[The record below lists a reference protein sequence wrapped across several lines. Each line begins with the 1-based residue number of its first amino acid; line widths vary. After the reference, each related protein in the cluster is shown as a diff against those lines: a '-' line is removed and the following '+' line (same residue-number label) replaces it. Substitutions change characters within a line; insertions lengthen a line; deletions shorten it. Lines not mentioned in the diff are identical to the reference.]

1 MVAASTRQSRPSSR
15 RLPVGDWP
23 LLLAALALA
32 VLGWVLIASVDAE
45 LGAASEG
52 FAWRQAV
59 YLGGG
64 LLLGVGVYRWP
75 LAQVERAR
83 VLLLLSALVLL
94 SAVLIPGLGVGVN
107 GTRRSLDLGP
117 FRPQV
122 SGPATLM
129 ILIFLAAYLARHG
142 EGLRT
147 HAAGFL
153 RLLALLGLAAALLAL
168 EPQVRA
174 AAILLIATMVLILAG
189 GVRPWQLGAMAG
201 LVVSLPV
208 GAVLWSPYLLLE
220 WLARPMSFWEDP
232 FERGFALAPPRF
244 PIDWGDWT
252 GVGLGASAW
261 EPYTLEFACSELVL
275 RLLARELGL
284 LGLCGAILLY
294 GVVVWRAF
302 AIARQAQ
309 RTGNAFAALLARGV
323 GLWIGLPVLVHLVDN
338 LESRVTRGW
347 TLPPMSYGGIN
358 LAVFCVAVAL
368 LLRAAAET
376 RDAIAAAPTPSAAE
390 ALG

>member
-1 MVAASTRQSRPSSR
+1 MAMASTPQLSPSRVGR
-15 RLPVGDWP
+15 MRLPVRDVP
-23 LLLAALALA
+23 LLVAALALA
-32 VLGWVLIASVDAE
+32 VLGLVLIASVDAE
-45 LGAASEG
+45 LGEASAG
-52 FAWRQAV
+52 LAWRQAV

-83 VLLLLSALVLL
+83 VLLLLSALALL

-129 ILIFLAAYLARHG
+129 ILIFLAAYLARHR

-174 AAILLIATMVLILAG
+174 AAILLIATLVLILAG

-201 LVVSLPV
+201 LVVLLPV
-208 GAVLWSPYLLLE
+208 GAVLWSPHLLLE
-220 WLARPMSFWEDP
+220 WLARPMSFG
-232 FERGFALAPPRF
+232 RIRSSAALRWPRPAF
-244 PIDWGDWT
+244 PST
-252 GVGLGASAW
+252 GAIGRGLGWARAPGSRSRW
-261 EPYTLEFACSELVL
+261 SSRVPSWSCACSPASSACSACAGRSSCMAWWSGAPRHCPADPQDRQ
-275 RLLARELGL
+275 RLCRPA
-284 LGLCGAILLY
+284 
-294 GVVVWRAF
+294 
-302 AIARQAQ
+302 
-309 RTGNAFAALLARGV
+309 RTGYRAVDRPAGAR
-323 GLWIGLPVLVHLVDN
+323 
-338 LESRVTRGW
+338 
-347 TLPPMSYGGIN
+347 PPG
-358 LAVFCVAVAL
+358 
-368 LLRAAAET
+368 
-376 RDAIAAAPTPSAAE
+376 
-390 ALG
+390 